1 MNLNKVVPQWMQKM
15 KLKLMIETSIYKKY
29 KINFETVGEKLDIK
43 LEDLW
48 RVKVWLWQEG
58 LV

>member
-1 MNLNKVVPQWMQKM
+1 MSFIN
-15 KLKLMIETSIYKKY
+15 
-29 KINFETVGEKLDIK
+29 NFETVGEKLDIK